1 MGLSGISKSTVSKLC
16 KGEASR
22 RAFWWKARLPND
34 ERVHDFLDRPLAGEW
49 PYLWLDA
56 TNLKVCQG
64 GVRAPPEPVA
74 GAPEP
79 SRSRP

>member
-22 RAFWWKARLPND
+22 RAFW
-34 ERVHDFLDRPLAGEW
+34 VHDFLDRPLAGDW

-56 TNLKVCQG
+56 TNLKVRQG